1 MEKSRED
8 TRHQDKGRLK
18 KYVPDMSWM
27 DNYRVLRPL
36 HKRFSDAALWRLNR
50 RSVSRGVALGFFFGI
65 MTPVAQILFASIA
78 AIALRANLPIA
89 AVSTLISNP
98 FTFPVIF
105 IFAFRIGSS
114 LTGNADASGD
124 VELTEEAAQFAYDVS
139 GWFPTLWNWLS
150 SVGPPLILGL
160 FTIALCAAVTGF
172 VIVNLGWRWISRIR
186 HHS

>member
-1 MEKSRED
+1 MDKS
-8 TRHQDKGRLK
+8 GLK

-36 HKRFSDAALWRLNR
+36 HKRFADPALWTLNR

-65 MTPVAQILFASIA
+65 MTPVAQILFAGIA
-78 AIALRANLPIA
+78 AIVLRANLPIA

-105 IFAFRIGSS
+105 IFAYRIGSS
-114 LTGNADASGD
+114 LTGESVESARD
-124 VELTEEAAQFAYDVS
+124 VVITEEAAQFAYDVS
-139 GWFPTLWNWLS
+139 GWFPTLWHWIS

-160 FTIALCAAVTGF
+160 FTIALCASLLGF
-172 VIVNLGWRWISRIR
+172 VVVNLGWRWISRIR
-186 HHS
+186 YQG